1 MPRGIDHIVHAVRDL
16 EAAAASYRALG
27 FTVGARN
34 RHPWGTHNRIVQFPG
49 CFIELLEVA
58 EPEAIPPARPGIFSF
73 GEFNQRFLQ
82 EGEGLSMLVLESID
96 AAADHAAFRAA
107 GIGHHELFRF
117 EREGRRADGSPVRV
131 AFSLAFATD
140 PPAVAGF
147 FVCQQHY
154 PENFW
159 SLDLQRHANDVR
171 SIAGVVLVAQEP
183 AAHRAFLAEFTGVAD
198 IADTADGLT
207 VHTPRGEVEVL
218 TPRAYRARFRLDA
231 PDVARGARLAVL
243 RFIASR
249 ESEPRIVPPQA
260 AHGACLAFAPA
271 RPAQG

>member
-16 EAAAASYRALG
+16 EAAAESYRALG

-58 EPEAIPPARPGIFSF
+58 EPDAIPPARPGVFSF
-73 GEFNQRFLQ
+73 GEFNQRFLR
-82 EGEGLSMLVLESID
+82 EGEGLSMLVLESAD

-107 GIGHHELFRF
+107 GIGHHDLFRF
-117 EREGRRADGSPVRV
+117 ERAGRRADGSPVRV

-140 PPAVAGF
+140 PLATAGF

-159 SLDLQRHANDVR
+159 SADLQRHANGVR
-171 SIAGVVLVAQEP
+171 GIAGVVLVARKP

-198 IADTADGLT
+198 VAGTADGLAAR
-207 VHTPRGEVEVL
+207 TPRGDIEML
-218 TPRAYRARFRLDA
+218 TPQAYRARFRLDA
-231 PDVARGARLAVL
+231 PDVASGARLAAL
-243 RFIASR
+243 RFAASAER
-249 ESEPRIVPPQA
+249 EPQIVPPQD
-260 AHGACLAFAPA
+260 AHGAALAFEPVPA
-271 RPAQG
+271 ERS